1 MSKKEYTDAQVIE
14 YNNFVT
20 MVSNNILVERV
31 RMNNTIILWD
41 FQPDQEMDRLYYNV
55 ATLLSDVF
63 DEPVYLDMKLFS
75 FLIFKWKR
83 RKGRKNLKRVHRLIR
98 NEIEINDRTSIY
110 EIMTFIQQT
119 AKADESIYENI
130 NDCFYGEW
138 IK

>member
-1 MSKKEYTDAQVIE
+1 
-14 YNNFVT
+14 
-20 MVSNNILVERV
+20 
-31 RMNNTIILWD
+31 
-41 FQPDQEMDRLYYNV
+41 
-55 ATLLSDVF
+55 
-63 DEPVYLDMKLFS
+63 MKLFS